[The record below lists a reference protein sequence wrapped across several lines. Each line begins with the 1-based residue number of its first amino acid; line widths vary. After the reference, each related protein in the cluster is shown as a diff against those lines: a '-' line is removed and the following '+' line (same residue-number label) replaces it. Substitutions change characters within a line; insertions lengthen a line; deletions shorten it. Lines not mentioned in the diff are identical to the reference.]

1 MEMDR
6 WIRRKFIP
14 EFISTGDCQCIE
26 VRNLPFSSSY
36 IYINKNNK
44 ISKKWWNERKQNYE
58 EKKHLRNEQDL
69 FSAFNR
75 RNKQSNNNNKKLTI
89 KKQQQQQRKIEKKNT
104 LFRSSSWTQYAF
116 SRENQMVKSLWVN
129 NLTEN
134 EHKKE
139 KKKKSYIRSTSQQK
153 RKYKNHEKKEK
164 ELTNRN
170 EKLKWICK
178 KSLIK

>member
-14 EFISTGDCQCIE
+14 EFISTEDCQCIE

-89 KKQQQQQRKIEKKNT
+89 KKQQQQQRKIEKKKYVVQKFIMNAICVFT
-104 LFRSSSWTQYAF
+104 RKPNGEIFMSKQLNRERTQK
-116 SRENQMVKSLWVN
+116 RE
-129 NLTEN
+129 
-134 EHKKE
+134 E
-139 KKKKSYIRSTSQQK
+139 KKVLHPINITAKTKI
-153 RKYKNHEKKEK
+153 
-164 ELTNRN
+164 
-170 EKLKWICK
+170 
-178 KSLIK
+178 